1 MALPILIEGP
11 SGAGKSTSIR
21 GFQVVQPPGVAVL
34 AVEKPRLP
42 FKSDIQ
48 VARVPEAFPDAR
60 TMAQMHRAQYEWILR
75 AIQTA
80 HYKSLVID
88 DSQYLLTNELIDR
101 AGERGYDKYVDIAK
115 NFRDLVHGINRIP
128 EDDKIV
134 YFLHHSELDADGRAK
149 AKTIGR
155 MLDEKLCL
163 EGMYDIVLY
172 CQDKKFYTQANGMSS
187 AKSPIGMFD
196 QVEIPNDLKL
206 VDTAIREYY
215 GL

>member
-1 MALPILIEGP
+1 MALNALLMGP
-11 SGAGKSTSIR
+11 SGAGKSTSIQ
-21 GFQVVQPPGVAVL
+21 GFQPTEAGVL

-42 FKSDIQ
+42 FKSDIKVVQ
-48 VARVPEAFPDAR
+48 VPEVFPDAR

-80 HYKSLVID
+80 RYKSLVID

-101 AGERGYDKYVDIAK
+101 ANERGYDKFIDIAK
-115 NFRDLVHGINRIP
+115 NFRDLVHGISRIP

-134 YFLHHSELDADGRAK
+134 YFLHHSEIDADGRAK

-163 EGMYDIVLY
+163 EGMFDIVLY

-187 AKSPIGMFD
+187 AKSPMGMFD
-196 QVEIPNDLKL
+196 SIEIENNLKL
-206 VDTAIREYY
+206 VDTAIRTYY
-215 GL
+215 DM